1 MPRKK
6 NKGHDQQNDT
16 TSNNNNNNNNMKL
29 TARADEA
36 ASTPKHKKSWRKAV
50 SSDTDDSAVSDL
62 STTTSG
68 DDETDGDGNLEE
80 DRTFDKSEDY
90 ELFEKSL
97 RTKHSKACKAMSVRK
112 LSCFLFREIT
122 SLLFIHTV
130 SHVCTFFS

>member
-1 MPRKK
+1 
-6 NKGHDQQNDT
+6 
-16 TSNNNNNNNNMKL
+16 MKV

-62 STTTSG
+62 SSTTSG
-68 DDETDGDGNLEE
+68 DDETDGIEE

-97 RTKHSKACKAMSVRK
+97 RTKHSKACKAMSVRFG
-112 LSCFLFREIT
+112 SVDIG
-122 SLLFIHTV
+122 
-130 SHVCTFFS
+130 